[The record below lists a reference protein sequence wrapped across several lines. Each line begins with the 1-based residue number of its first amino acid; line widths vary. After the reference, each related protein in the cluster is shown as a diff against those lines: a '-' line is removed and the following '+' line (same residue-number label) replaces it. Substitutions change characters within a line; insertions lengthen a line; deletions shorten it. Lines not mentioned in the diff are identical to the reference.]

1 MEYTINSFQL
11 LDELAFEEAHP
22 PRAPTGEDTEPRP
35 VFGEA
40 PLRIYQELEGTF
52 NAYRLMGQLVE
63 VFLPRMVDT
72 MICLT
77 GGQPTTDQDGPEGPT
92 SSSPGPSVSPPTR
105 PTGPLGE
112 QTPDR

>member
-22 PRAPTGEDTEPRP
+22 RAQAGEDTEPRP

-40 PLRIYQELEGTF
+40 PPRIYQELEGTF
-52 NAYRLMGQLVE
+52 NSYRLMGQLVE
-63 VFLPRMVDT
+63 VFLPRLVDT
-72 MICLT
+72 MICLS
-77 GGQPTTDQDGPEGPT
+77 GGAPAANDGPDDPPLT
-92 SSSPGPSVSPPTR
+92 PGPSAPPPTR

-112 QTPDR
+112 QHPDR